1 MLFLLRPPATAFAPP
16 QTVWFLSSTQ
26 RQACAETE
34 PVPVTI
40 FHVLLE
46 RSPKS
51 HTSAEG
57 LCKEPHPGSMH
68 PTPPPAA
75 RGWRPDRHT
84 DAGLPGTQ
92 GGAESLSRPP
102 TGVCM
107 RRGIAKAERPALS
120 MVLPLVRGNLSFLL
134 CSVCCSNLILV
145 WKLQI
150 VC

>member
-1 MLFLLRPPATAFAPP
+1 MLFLLCSPATAFTPP
-16 QTVWFLSSTQ
+16 QTVWFLFSAQ
-26 RQACAETE
+26 RQACVGTE
-34 PVPVTI
+34 QVPVTM

-51 HTSAEG
+51 HKSAEG

-84 DAGLPGTQ
+84 DVGLPGAQ
-92 GGAESLSRPP
+92 GGAGSLSRPP

-107 RRGIAKAERPALS
+107 RRGIANAERPAWR
-120 MVLPLVRGNLSFLL
+120 MALPLLRGNLSSLL
-134 CSVCCSNLILV
+134 CLSVV
-145 WKLQI
+145 A
-150 VC
+150 V